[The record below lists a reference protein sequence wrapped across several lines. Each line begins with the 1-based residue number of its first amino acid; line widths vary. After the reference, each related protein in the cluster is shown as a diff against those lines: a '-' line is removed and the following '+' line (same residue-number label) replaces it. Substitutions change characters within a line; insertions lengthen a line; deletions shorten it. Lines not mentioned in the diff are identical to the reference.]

1 MTTRVLIADDHAM
14 LRAGLKMLIETQSDL
29 AVVGEVGDF
38 QSISERLAAL
48 APDVLLMDLTMPG
61 GNGVKWIERIC
72 KDHPQVRLLVLTMH
86 DDPAYFRLALAAGA
100 AGYMVKSAADS
111 ELLNAIRTVAAG
123 RVYAQLQFERR
134 MDSDPFLK
142 LPADPNR
149 TPLETLSSREREVL
163 DLLAI
168 GHTNQEIADKL
179 YLSVKTVESYRARLM
194 TKLGLKTRAEL
205 TQFAMNLGILNVEP
219 REQE

>member
-142 LPADPNR
+142 LRD
-149 TPLETLSSREREVL
+149 
-163 DLLAI
+163 D
-168 GHTNQEIADKL
+168 Q
-179 YLSVKTVESYRARLM
+179 
-194 TKLGLKTRAEL
+194 
-205 TQFAMNLGILNVEP
+205 NLP
-219 REQE
+219 P